1 VPSFKLTGLIS
12 LSNHYRGC
20 QHDFLS
26 VETQPWTHQC
36 SFGHSCAHGFHLNS
50 TLLDLSWLNGSIG
63 RPNWPGTQ
71 FEFMSKEGY
80 VVSIQSVVQ
89 TPSQDSRPD
98 RRLHDLLFRCKTAVQ
113 SLIVF
118 PDSRPD
124 RRLPNPFVARQPD
137 GSFPTNT
144 SLVLRDVRVARECRA
159 YRSSVG
165 RQPSR
170 PSIAKPICCKTVV
183 QTVRLP
189 STEMSLGLLGVLPVP
204 VRRTRSRPG
213 RRLPSN
219 CQT

>member
-1 VPSFKLTGLIS
+1 
-12 LSNHYRGC
+12 
-20 QHDFLS
+20 
-26 VETQPWTHQC
+26 
-36 SFGHSCAHGFHLNS
+36 
-50 TLLDLSWLNGSIG
+50 
-63 RPNWPGTQ
+63 
-71 FEFMSKEGY
+71 M
-80 VVSIQSVVQ
+80 VSIQSVVQ

-144 SLVLRDVRVARECRA
+144 SLA

-189 STEMSLGLLGVLPVP
+189 STEMSLGVLPVP
-204 VRRTRSRPG
+204 VPAVVLAVDCHPIARHRSRPLG
-213 RRLPSN
+213 
-219 CQT
+219 CQTEMSLCLDTSVLSS